1 MSDNTKAGLLSA
13 ETNKL
18 RTEAAKLIG
27 ELGTVNAKAAAVLG
41 ADGDIEKQTEALT
54 AIYARRDLLQSK
66 LDRTRQALFE
76 AVIADARASYEAA
89 EIRLQECTAQKA
101 ALRDVWRDQV
111 KADVKDGNARG
122 QLANNSR
129 YWPSEL
135 RTCDHERTL
144 AFQALTA
151 AGQLVAALDFDV
163 YEAAR
168 LGGIAAPQ
176 TGTFEG
182 KAAFWTRAARFAPE
196 LGQMA
201 IASGTRFTL

>member
-1 MSDNTKAGLLSA
+1 MNEQTKAGFLSA

-18 RTEAAKLIG
+18 REDARKTAEELATVNSKCDKIVNTDGDVDAQTKALAELHARRDILAAKLAR
-27 ELGTVNAKAAAVLG
+27 LKA
-41 ADGDIEKQTEALT
+41 
-54 AIYARRDLLQSK
+54 S
-66 LDRTRQALFE
+66 LFE
-76 AVIADARASYEAA
+76 AVQQDARASYEAA
-89 EIRLQECTAQKA
+89 DIRLQECTAKKA

-151 AGQLVAALDFDV
+151 ASQLVAALDWDA

-168 LGGIAAPQ
+168 LGGVAAPQ

-182 KAAFWTRAARFAPE
+182 RAAFWTRAARFAPE
-196 LGQMA
+196 L
-201 IASGTRFTL
+201 LK